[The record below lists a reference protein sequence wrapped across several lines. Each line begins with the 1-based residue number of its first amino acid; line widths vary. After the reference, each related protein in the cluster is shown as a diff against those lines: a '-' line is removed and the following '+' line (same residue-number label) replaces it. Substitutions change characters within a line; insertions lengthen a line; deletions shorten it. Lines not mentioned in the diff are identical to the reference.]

1 MTTSVRQARRP
12 ATAPRRRTATRRSV
26 PGWAVAVAGVL
37 GALTIAA
44 VVLLTAGHRDTAA
57 GTPAPLPPPPTAV
70 VAEING
76 QAIPV
81 REFTLYLAQERAATF
96 AHFQQAYGVSDGPDF
111 WTTPHGGTTPAAY
124 ARKLALAEVTK
135 ATVVLGLAH
144 RHGLIADPGYDA
156 FLTSWTAENARRSQA
171 VADHQVVYGPVQ
183 YTEAN
188 YLSYVLH
195 DLDAQLETKLAENGT
210 IAVPDRLSGQARQA
224 YVHERYQAMTAQL
237 ARSARTH
244 IARAV
249 YDAVPVN

>member
-12 ATAPRRRTATRRSV
+12 STTPQRRTARGRTV

-37 GALTIAA
+37 GAVVITA
-44 VVLLTAGHRDTAA
+44 VVLLTAGHRDAAA
-57 GTPAPLPPPPTAV
+57 GTPAPLAPPPTAV

-76 QAIPV
+76 QDIPV

-96 AHFQQAYGVSDGPDF
+96 AHFRQAYGVSDGPDF

-124 ARKLALAEVTK
+124 ARKLALADVTR
-135 ATVVLGLAH
+135 AAVVLGLAQ

-156 FLTSWTAENARRSQA
+156 FLTSWTAENARRRDA
-171 VADHQVVYGPVQ
+171 VAAHQVVYGPVQ

-188 YLSYVLH
+188 YLNYVLH
-195 DLDAQLETKLAENGT
+195 DLDARLETKLTRSGDIT
-210 IAVPDRLSGQARQA
+210 VPDRLKGQDRQA
-224 YVHERYQAMTAQL
+224 YVHERYRSMTAKL
-237 ARSARTH
+237 ARSARTRV
-244 IARAV
+244 ARAV